1 MKDHVVSEQVISE
14 DISRIFPNLRRSD
27 YLTFECSED
36 NSKIHLKVPVLIYP
50 TPVNKLKKKQ
60 NLAELCQGLTL
71 QAA

>member
-27 YLTFECSED
+27 YVTSGCSED

-50 TPVNKLKKKQ
+50 TPVNKLEKENK
-60 NLAELCQGLTL
+60 LGWECHIRDLS
-71 QAA
+71 